1 MKIATVEIKS
11 KTVMLCFFFFLTT
24 PFPPFHF
31 PKHGDAIF

>member
-11 KTVMLCFFFFLTT
+11 KTVMLYFFFFLTT

-31 PKHGDAIF
+31 PKHGAAIF